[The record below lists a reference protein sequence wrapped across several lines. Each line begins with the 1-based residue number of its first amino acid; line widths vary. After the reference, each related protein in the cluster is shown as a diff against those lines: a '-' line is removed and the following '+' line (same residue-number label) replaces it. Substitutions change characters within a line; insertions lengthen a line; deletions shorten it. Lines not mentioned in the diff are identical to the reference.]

1 MVLFSAFGRP
11 IVILRSCSSFIGKD
25 SDLGT
30 FMLFFGTG
38 DGIYQWIPME
48 QPESEFTFPRTRLYR
63 SWEVRSVNLR
73 RLGSN
78 WRLFES
84 LRDGGSGRS
93 GNTRILSP
101 ELTDFRTSR
110 VGRCSEAAGAR
121 RGARQSCQ
129 GSLALCG

>member
-48 QPESEFTFPRTRLYR
+48 QPESEFTFPRTRLY
-63 SWEVRSVNLR
+63 VHYA
-73 RLGSN
+73 
-78 WRLFES
+78 
-84 LRDGGSGRS
+84 
-93 GNTRILSP
+93 
-101 ELTDFRTSR
+101 
-110 VGRCSEAAGAR
+110 VGWHLIWKK
-121 RGARQSCQ
+121 
-129 GSLALCG
+129 SLALSRRTFQRSVAAVGQSAAAVLCS